1 MREKKLSLGNVICY
15 ILLILWGI
23 ITIYPLI
30 YTFISSF
37 KTETDMFSN
46 LFGLPKE
53 YIYSNYTDL
62 FTEMNLLR
70 NIMNSLFLA
79 VMTVLL
85 QLIFGS
91 MASYIIAHF
100 SMKLNNKIM
109 LYFIIGM
116 LIPVH
121 AIIIPISII
130 AKAVNGYNNFWFII
144 AIYVATGLPYLIF
157 VVTGF
162 MRSIPKE
169 LIEAAIVDGCN
180 ANQTFW
186 KVVLPLSKPVLATM
200 GMLSFIGAWNELI
213 LALVLLKNNATKT
226 VSLALTLFAGERFS
240 NYPGMCAAVIVGV
253 LPTMVIY
260 FMFQENIIKG
270 MTAGSVKG

>member
-1 MREKKLSLGNVICY
+1 MREKKVSFGNVICY
-15 ILLILWGI
+15 MILILWGI

-46 LFGLPKE
+46 LFGLPRE

-79 VMTVLL
+79 VMTVML

-130 AKAVNGYNNFWFII
+130 AKAVNGYNSFWFII

-162 MRSIPKE
+162 MRSIPRE

>member
-15 ILLILWGI
+15 IILILWGI

-53 YIYSNYTDL
+53 YIFSNYSHL
-62 FTEMNLLR
+62 FTEMNLMR

-79 VMTVLL
+79 IMTVTL
-85 QLIFGS
+85 QLIFGA
-91 MASYIIAHF
+91 MASYIIANF
-100 SMKLNNKIM
+100 SMKINNKIM

-130 AKAVNGYNNFWFII
+130 AKAVNGYNSFWFII

-169 LIEAAIVDGCN
+169 LVEAAIVDGCN
-180 ANQTFW
+180 ANQAFW
-186 KVVLPLSKPVLATM
+186 KIVLPLSKPVLATM

-253 LPTMVIY
+253 LPTMIIY

>member
-1 MREKKLSLGNVICY
+1 MREKKVSFGNVICY
-15 ILLILWGI
+15 MILILWGI

-46 LFGLPKE
+46 LFGLPRE

-79 VMTVLL
+79 VMTVML

-130 AKAVNGYNNFWFII
+130 AKAVNGYNSFWFII

-162 MRSIPKE
+162 MRSIPRE

-260 FMFQENIIKG
+260 FMFQEKIIKG